1 MALPA
6 LIVTG
11 ASGFV
16 GRHLL
21 DELKDECRIFGIARR
36 SQKEC
41 GAPVHPN
48 IAWMQVDVGDRE
60 GLARTF
66 REIAS
71 AGGARILIH
80 LAAYYDFFGTDHPEY
95 RRTNVEGTRNV
106 LELAKALD
114 LERLVF
120 ASSVAAC
127 DFPRPEGAITEATP
141 ADGPHVYAW
150 SKRQGEELVR
160 AHCSSVPSCIVRF
173 GAVYSDWCEYPPLFM
188 FLETW
193 LGRSWKARILAGKGQ
208 TAIPY
213 IHVRDIVAFFRRL
226 LAVHPMLEPAEILI
240 ASTSGST
247 SHHILHYLATRH
259 HSGQPRTPFFL
270 PAPICGAGIVAMN
283 AWGRV
288 TGKLPFERPWMRK
301 FIDTQLVVDNTRTIE
316 RVGWSASPSHRIE
329 RRMPYMIE
337 RLKSDPATW
346 RIRNEAAM
354 RREPLRPDMRIYQ
367 ALAALEDHV
376 ISTVGDAVRARA
388 GSDLTSFQAMD
399 PEELG
404 WFVRLLYRLLLSSVQ
419 SSDRMLLQN
428 YLEVTGISRFRA
440 GFTAHEL
447 TLFLDIL
454 NDTILAA
461 LEPAG
466 EMRDLTQAVYDRI
479 SVPIDFGKDE
489 IETQYARYL
498 AGGGTALAEKGRPA
512 SEVPA
517 ARTPRELLEETIWN
531 CLVQRK

>member
-1 MALPA
+1 MSLPA

-36 SQKEC
+36 SQREC

-95 RRTNVEGTRNV
+95 RRTNVEGTKNV
-106 LELAKALD
+106 LELAKGLG
-114 LERLVF
+114 LERFVF

-127 DFPRPEGAITEATP
+127 AFPRPEGAITEATP

-150 SKRQGEELVR
+150 SKRQGEDLIQ
-160 AHCSSVPSCIVRF
+160 AHRGSIPSCIVRF
-173 GAVYSDWCEYPPLFM
+173 GAVYSDWCEYPPLYM
-188 FLETW
+188 FLNTW
-193 LGRSWKARILAGKGQ
+193 LGKSWKARILAGKGL

-213 IHVRDIVAFFRRL
+213 VHVRDVVSFFRKLFANHRN
-226 LAVHPMLEPAEILI
+226 LAPAETLI
-240 ASTSGST
+240 ASTSGCS
-247 SHHILHYLATRH
+247 SHHLLQYLATRH
-259 HSGQPRTPFFL
+259 YFGAPRKAVYL
-270 PAPICGAGIVAMN
+270 PALVCGAGIVMMN
-283 AWGRV
+283 GWGRV
-288 TGKLPFERPWMRK
+288 VGELPFERPWMRHY
-301 FIDTQLVVDNTRTIE
+301 IDTELVVDNARTIS
-316 RVGWSASPSHRIE
+316 RLGWSASPRNRIE
-329 RRMPYMIE
+329 RRVPYMIE

-346 RIRNEAAM
+346 RVRNEAAM
-354 RREPLRPDMRIYQ
+354 RRQPLRPDLRIYK
-367 ALAALEDHV
+367 ALAPLEDHV
-376 ISTVGDAVRARA
+376 ISAVNGAIRSSSGD
-388 GSDLTSFQAMD
+388 DLKSFRAMD

-419 SSDRMLLQN
+419 SSDRMLIQS

-440 GFTAHEL
+440 GFTAHEFVS
-447 TLFLDIL
+447 FLDRL
-454 NDTILAA
+454 KDTILAA
-461 LEPAG
+461 LATTDEL
-466 EMRDLTQAVYDRI
+466 MDLGQELHDRI
-479 SVPIDFGKDE
+479 TMPIEFGKDE
-489 IETQYARYL
+489 IEEQYGRFL
-498 AGGGTALAEKGRPA
+498 AGAGAVAQQERRGAGE
-512 SEVPA
+512 
-517 ARTPRELLEETIWN
+517 ARAGSPREMLEETIWN